1 MSNNNDQDNLTGHEY
16 DGIQEYDNKLPLW
29 WLASF
34 IATVIFAFIYW
45 IHYEFAGGPNL
56 QAELQVEM
64 EDLQQKSGG
73 QGQGASA
80 AAPAASEED
89 LLKMMSNPEIVEKG
103 KVTFKG
109 KCASCHGDEL
119 QGLIG
124 PNLVDE
130 FWIHGKGKLAD
141 IQTVVSQG
149 VPEKGMPS
157 WAAMMKNDEIES
169 VVVYIGSLKG
179 SKPANPKAPQGE
191 KVVNN

>member
-16 DGIQEYDNKLPLW
+16 DGIQEYDNKLPIW
-29 WLASF
+29 WLATF
-34 IATVIFAFIYW
+34 IATVIFAFLYW

-56 QAELQVEM
+56 QAELKVEM
-64 EDLQQKSGG
+64 EELQQQSGG
-73 QGQGASA
+73 DSA
-80 AAPAASEED
+80 AGATASLASEED
-89 LLKMMSNPEIVEKG
+89 LLKMMSNPEIVENG
-103 KVTFKG
+103 KITFTG
-109 KCASCHGDEL
+109 KCASCHGDHL

-130 FWIHGKGKLAD
+130 YWIHGKGKLAD

-157 WAAMMKNDEIES
+157 WAAMMKNDEIQS

-179 SKPANPKAPQGE
+179 SKPENPKAPQGE